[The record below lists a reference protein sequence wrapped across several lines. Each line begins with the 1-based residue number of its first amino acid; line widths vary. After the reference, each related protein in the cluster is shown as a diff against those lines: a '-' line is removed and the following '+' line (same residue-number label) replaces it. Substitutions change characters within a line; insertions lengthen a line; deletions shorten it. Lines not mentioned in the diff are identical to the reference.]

1 MGFALGFMMGML
13 VAVALFGVLAWWVCS
28 RSNSVAV
35 AKFINGIAQA
45 LAHQGRATE
54 PSAGGKK
61 TEEATNGK
69 EEKRH

>member
-1 MGFALGFMMGML
+1 MGFMLGFMMGML
-13 VAVALFGVLAWWVCS
+13 VAFALFGVLAWWVCS

-45 LAHQGRATE
+45 LAHQSRAKE
-54 PSAGGKK
+54 PLTAGKK
-61 TEEATNGK
+61 EEEASNGK